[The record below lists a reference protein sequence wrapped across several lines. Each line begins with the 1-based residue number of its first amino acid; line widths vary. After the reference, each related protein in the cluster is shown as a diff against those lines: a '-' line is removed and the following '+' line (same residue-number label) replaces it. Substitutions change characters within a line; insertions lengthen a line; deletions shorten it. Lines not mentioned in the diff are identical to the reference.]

1 MIYTEHIKKTHEEGV
16 AIVRRRKEEK
26 IMKKIKKIDTVC
38 NRAAALGC
46 VEDIQIEI
54 KKNYDFFY
62 EYLGMFPQ
70 RSMVKALRSASLLG
84 KIFVTGME
92 GDTVPTYQTYVLG
105 VLKALQKYDWD
116 DRAQARLW
124 RAGAEEEWY
133 IAKAYTVSRSAQ
145 VVSPDKET
153 INVRLSAGEGYDG
166 DHNDIWLWL
175 TIDYDWEHLYW
186 RFPIGHA
193 GTERALAAYE
203 AACKKAA
210 ECKSSA
216 LEDELRT
223 LLA

>member
-1 MIYTEHIKKTHEEGV
+1 
-16 AIVRRRKEEK
+16 
-26 IMKKIKKIDTVC
+26 MKKIEMIC

-54 KKNYDFFY
+54 ERNYDFFRK
-62 EYLGMFPQ
+62 YLEMFPDQ
-70 RSMVKALRSASLLG
+70 RMIEALRSASILG

-92 GDTVPTYQTYVLG
+92 DDAAPSYQAFVLG
-105 VLKALQKYDWD
+105 VLKTLQKNNWD
-116 DRAQARLW
+116 DGAQARIW
-124 RAGAEEEWY
+124 RTGAEDEWC
-133 IAKAYTVSRSAQ
+133 IAKAYTMGRSAQ
-145 VVSPDKET
+145 VVSLDGKT
-153 INVRLSAGEGYDG
+153 INVQLSAGEGYDG
-166 DHNDIWLWL
+166 DHNDVWLWL

-193 GTERALAAYE
+193 GTERAIAAYE

-210 ECKSSA
+210 ECESSA